1 MEKYRTS
8 ILVNGDL
15 WRKFKAKTAL
25 KGESMTAVIEDFIKK
40 YLEEGEA

>member
-8 ILVNGDL
+8 IFVNADL
-15 WRKFKAKTAL
+15 SHKFKAKTAL

-40 YLEEGEA
+40 YLEEEP

>member
-1 MEKYRTS
+1 MKVYSTS
-8 ILVNGDL
+8 IRVDPQL

-40 YLEEGEA
+40 YLEEEP